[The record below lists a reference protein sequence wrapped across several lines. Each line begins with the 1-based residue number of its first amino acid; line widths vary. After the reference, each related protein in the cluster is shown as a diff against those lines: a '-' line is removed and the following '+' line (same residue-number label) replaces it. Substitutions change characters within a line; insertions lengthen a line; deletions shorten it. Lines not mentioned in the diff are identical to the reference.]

1 TISDEIRKERTMRH
15 HKLFT
20 VIYVVVV
27 AVMLVPAFL
36 QFANKPALVLG
47 WPAFFMWLI
56 AWTIIGV
63 IAMIINYR
71 MDCKADAERQ
81 RRRKS

>member
-1 TISDEIRKERTMRH
+1 MRH

-20 VIYVVVV
+20 VIYIIVV

-81 RRRKS
+81 RRDKS

>member
-1 TISDEIRKERTMRH
+1 MRH

-47 WPAFFMWLI
+47 WPAFFH
-56 AWTIIGV
+56 V
-63 IAMIINYR
+63 
-71 MDCKADAERQ
+71 ADRLDDH
-81 RRRKS
+81 RRHCNDYQLQDGLQS

>member
-1 TISDEIRKERTMRH
+1 MKY
-15 HKLFT
+15 HKIFA
-20 VIYVVVV
+20 VIYVIV
-27 AVMLVPAFL
+27 ASVMLVPVFL
-36 QFANKPALVLG
+36 QFANKPTLVLG

-71 MDCKADAERQ
+71 LDCKADAKRQ
-81 RRRKS
+81 RRKKH

>member
-1 TISDEIRKERTMRH
+1 MRH

-27 AVMLVPAFL
+27 AVMLV
-36 QFANKPALVLG
+36 
-47 WPAFFMWLI
+47 PAFFMWLI